1 MTTTFRPSTLPDLTA
16 ELRTVAKALAARL
29 TAIGHTSD
37 ARTLKGAT
45 KCWTAIRAAKAA
57 AAVLYTFDSSKVELF
72 DALEAD
78 LAAFVVRV
86 NAASN
91 AASQVEIDARK
102 AAVEAL
108 VSL

>member
-1 MTTTFRPSTLPDLTA
+1 MTTSTLPALPANLRA
-16 ELRTVAKALAARL
+16 EAKALAARL
-29 TAIGHTSD
+29 VAIGHTAD

-45 KCWTAIRAAKAA
+45 KCWTAIRAARAA
-57 AAVLYTFDSSKVELF
+57 ADVLYTFDSAKVETF

-86 NAASN
+86 NAAMN
-91 AASQVEIDARK
+91 AASQAEIDARH
-102 AAVEAL
+102 AAAEAM

>member
-1 MTTTFRPSTLPDLTA
+1 MTTSTLPALPANLRA
-16 ELRTVAKALAARL
+16 EAKALAARL
-29 TAIGHTSD
+29 VAIGHTAD

-45 KCWTAIRAAKAA
+45 KCWTAIRAAKDA

-86 NAASN
+86 NAATN
-91 AASQVEIDARK
+91 AASQVEIDARR
-102 AAVEAL
+102 AAVNAL
-108 VSL
+108 VAS